1 MAMQCSEFEIRLC
14 DYLDGSLPAVDR
26 QAHEEHAAGCARCA
40 ALLEDCRAV
49 SRFLERVDAVE
60 APPELVTSILHQTR
74 GGPWE
79 LLHPGW
85 GVSRVAQEARG
96 WRSWLQPFLQ
106 PRYAMSMAMTII
118 SLSMLYRITGAP
130 IRQLEA
136 SELSPVAIWYRIDDS
151 AHRMWN
157 RGVKFYQNARF
168 LYEIVEEWRALE
180 SEEEPAAPAEGAL
193 EPDKGS
199 SAAPGQEP
207 PATPRSPRKVEPRD
221 VKPAAPDSGSSG
233 AGKTRG
239 SGLLRNPGQAARQIL
254 GTANL

>member
-1 MAMQCSEFEIRLC
+1 MQCSEFEIRLC
-14 DYLDGSLPAVDR
+14 DYLDGSLPTGQR

-49 SRFLERVDAVE
+49 GRFLERVDAVE

-74 GGPWE
+74 SGSWA

-85 GVSRVAQEARG
+85 GASRAGEEARG
-96 WRSWLQPFLQ
+96 WRSWLHPLLQ

-136 SELSPVAIWYRIDDS
+136 SDLSPVAIWYRIDDS
-151 AHRMWN
+151 AHRIWN
-157 RGVKFYQNARF
+157 RGVKLYQNARF
-168 LYEIVEEWRALE
+168 VYEIVEEWRTLE
-180 SEEEPAAPAEGAL
+180 SEEEPPAPAE
-193 EPDKGS
+193 
-199 SAAPGQEP
+199 AAPGPDSGSGAAPGRERP
-207 PATPRSPRKVEPRD
+207 VEPRSPRKVDPRNGN
-221 VKPAAPDSGSSG
+221 PAAPESG
-233 AGKTRG
+233 ASEPGEARG
-239 SGLLRNPGQAARQIL
+239 SRLLRNSGQPAGRIM